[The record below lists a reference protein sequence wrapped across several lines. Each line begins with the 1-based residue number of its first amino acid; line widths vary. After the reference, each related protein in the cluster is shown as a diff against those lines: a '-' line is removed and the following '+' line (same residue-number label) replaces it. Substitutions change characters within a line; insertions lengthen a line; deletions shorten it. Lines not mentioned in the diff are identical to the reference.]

1 MEQANI
7 IENLIQ
13 AISILNQTDEY
24 LNSLNDKLSECD
36 KLETDFRHI
45 IELKSVDEVNLKKLY
60 LSMQDNFNKRRKIK
74 KDMEI
79 SRSLT
84 VNIGKLTNA
93 SNREILIQ
101 TLKNVETKYEK
112 LEYSNRILDK
122 ETMDKLLNNKIKK
135 RGRPPKIKE
144 GE

>member
-13 AISILNQTDEY
+13 AVSILNKTDEY
-24 LNSLNDKLSECD
+24 SNSLSDKLSECD

-122 ETMDKLLNNKIKK
+122 ETMDKLLNNKTKK